1 MQNYILFSDID
12 QAIIDRS
19 ANQVPDISKRIR
31 AVNTELD
38 ALAAEFDIFDGVR
51 EKSLSIITD
60 GSTAYDLSTLVPDND
75 VKSIKHFEYGNEDNI
90 GRSHFDQVDYQD
102 FIRKYNGTS
111 RGNYYTIYVKDG
123 VQYLNVLTDSPSEDA
138 ETLYMTYYTT
148 FKALDDDNDFIPS
161 VVNAVGVK
169 ILLHARFKELV
180 AIGALKKLFYPAIGE
195 DSLKYLNEL
204 KSEYNELK
212 NSLGLTSAK
221 ATRKPQNRIRLHV
234 QW

>member
-38 ALAAEFDIFDGVR
+38 ALSAEFDIFDGIR
-51 EKSLSIITD
+51 EKEISVITD
-60 GSTAYDLSTLVPDND
+60 GSTSYDISLLVPDND
-75 VKSIKHFEYGNEDNI
+75 VKSIKDFEYENEKNI
-90 GRSHFDQVDYQD
+90 GKAHFDQINYQE
-102 FIRKYNGTS
+102 FIRKYEGLGA
-111 RGNYYTIYVKDG
+111 GNYYAIYTKDG
-123 VQYLNVLTDSPSEDA
+123 VQYLNILTETPSKTP

-148 FKALDDDNDFIPS
+148 FKAMDNSGTFIPE
-161 VVNAVGVK
+161 VINDVGVK
-169 ILLHARFKELV
+169 ILLPSRFKELV
-180 AIGALKKLFYPAIGE
+180 SLGALKKLFYPAIGE
-195 DSLKYLNEL
+195 DALKCLNEL
-204 KSEYNELK
+204 KVEYNELK

-221 ATRKPQNRIRLHV
+221 ATRKQQNRIKIHP